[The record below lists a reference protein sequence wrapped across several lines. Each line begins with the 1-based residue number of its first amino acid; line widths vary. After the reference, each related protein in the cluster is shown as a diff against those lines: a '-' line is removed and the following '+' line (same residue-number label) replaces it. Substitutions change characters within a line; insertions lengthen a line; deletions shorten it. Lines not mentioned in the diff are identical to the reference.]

1 MQGHIVRVN
10 VGGQE
15 VDDDFDLDEVDFFD
29 VETLTGRT
37 YTVQRT
43 STERWWPWTW
53 DVLVV
58 ATPTSDIDQHQG
70 RVGTVKRRGTR
81 LSGFSYAFSVPGHL
95 LDGGSQSTLW
105 NAVQSV
111 TR

>member
-10 VGGQE
+10 VAGKE
-15 VDDDFDLDEVDFFD
+15 VDDDFDLDDVDRFD

-43 STERWWPWTW
+43 SSARWWPWAW
-53 DVLVV
+53 EVLGAVSPISG
-58 ATPTSDIDQHQG
+58 TDQHHG
-70 RVGTVKRRGTR
+70 VVGTVKRRGFR
-81 LSGFSYAFSVPGHL
+81 WSGFAYVFRVPGRP
-95 LDGGSQSTLW
+95 LDGGFQSTLW
-105 NAVQSV
+105 NAVQSL